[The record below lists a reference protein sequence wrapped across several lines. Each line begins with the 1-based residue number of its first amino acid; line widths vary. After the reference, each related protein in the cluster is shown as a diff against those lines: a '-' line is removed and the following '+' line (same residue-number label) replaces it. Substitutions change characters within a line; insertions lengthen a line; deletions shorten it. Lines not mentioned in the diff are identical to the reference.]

1 MSFSSHIVG
10 MGRHLSTHDDV
21 SNQDAFLTMGKKTG
35 TIIEL
40 WQMATGLFPEIV
52 DQYGEFSGEMLQV
65 MLGVP
70 IESKGSFIARIPEE
84 RTRDPKNTELLHASV
99 KSNYEK
105 KIIESLT
112 VDNTTERE
120 PNFIPATSASNSSQ
134 TFTIEDVQ
142 SHDVLSKAVYLPL
155 TPHSTLA
162 VNFDHGYQ
170 LAESES
176 TFMLIEPDAPLI
188 LKMRRC
194 ERKLLPLLSSW
205 MLVDVILTQFE
216 LVYLDALHCDHFG
229 QNVAL
234 QGNPDAASRLLTS
247 TKGGQDLLLCD
258 VIEGRKIV
266 GHVDLRSLGHL
277 KVLRYLPD
285 SSPEA
290 CDAHVDFQYFP
301 SDEYWI
307 PKFEEEVDTA
317 KDPET
322 IKEMNKKRWGR
333 VEEDQLQICTG
344 QGILHLRFLCDLK
357 TQEEKFLSNS
367 SEKAQMSEAMVWG
380 NTLGQL
386 RKSRIF
392 PPIESINEKG

>member
-10 MGRHLSTHDDV
+10 TGRNYSKHDDV

-70 IESKGSFIARIPEE
+70 IESNGSFI
-84 RTRDPKNTELLHASV
+84 
-99 KSNYEK
+99 
-105 KIIESLT
+105 
-112 VDNTTERE
+112 
-120 PNFIPATSASNSSQ
+120 IPATTDSNSSQ

-142 SHDVLSKAVYLPL
+142 SHSMVSKALIL
-155 TPHSTLA
+155 LQTPDSTSSVNVDHDYKLA
-162 VNFDHGYQ
+162 N
-170 LAESES
+170 SES
-176 TFMLIEPDAPLI
+176 TFMLIEPDAPMI

-205 MLVDVILTQFE
+205 MLVDLILTQFE

-234 QGNPDAASRLLTS
+234 QGNPDAASRLIAS
-247 TKGGQDLLLCD
+247 AKGGQDLLLRD
-258 VIEGRKIV
+258 AIEGRKIV

-290 CDAHVDFQYFP
+290 GDEHVDFHYFP
-301 SDEYWI
+301 SDEYWM
-307 PKFEEEVDTA
+307 PKFEDEADTA

-322 IKEMNKKRWGR
+322 VREMNKKRWGR

-344 QGILHLRFLCDLK
+344 QGTLHLRFLCDLK
-357 TQEEKFLSNS
+357 TQEEKILSNS
-367 SEKAQMSEAMVWG
+367 SEKAQMSEAIVWG
-380 NTLGQL
+380 NTLVGL

-392 PPIESINEKG
+392 QPIESINEKG

>member
-10 MGRHLSTHDDV
+10 TGRNYSKHDDV

-70 IESKGSFIARIPEE
+70 IESKGSFIARNPEE
-84 RTRDPKNTELLHASV
+84 KTRVPKNTDLLRTSV
-99 KSNYEK
+99 ESNCGK
-105 KIIESLT
+105 KINESLT
-112 VDNTTERE
+112 VDNAIEGE
-120 PNFIPATSASNSSQ
+120 PNLIPATSDSNSSQ

-142 SHDVLSKAVYLPL
+142 SHSMVSKAVDLL
-155 TPHSTLA
+155 QTPDSTSSVNVDHDYKLA
-162 VNFDHGYQ
+162 N
-170 LAESES
+170 SES

-205 MLVDVILTQFE
+205 MLVDLILTQFE

-234 QGNPDAASRLLTS
+234 QGNPDAASRLLAS
-247 TKGGQDLLLCD
+247 AKGGQDLLLRD
-258 VIEGRKIV
+258 AIEGRKIV

-290 CDAHVDFQYFP
+290 GDEHVDFHYFP
-301 SDEYWI
+301 SDEYWM
-307 PKFEEEVDTA
+307 PKFEDEADTA

-322 IKEMNKKRWGR
+322 VREMNKKRWGR

-344 QGILHLRFLCDLK
+344 QGTLHLRFLCDLK
-357 TQEEKFLSNS
+357 TQEEKILSNS
-367 SEKAQMSEAMVWG
+367 SEKAQMSEAIVWG
-380 NTLGQL
+380 NTLVGL

-392 PPIESINEKG
+392 QPIESINEKG

>member
-1 MSFSSHIVG
+1 

-70 IESKGSFIARIPEE
+70 IEIKGSFIARIPEE

-99 KSNYEK
+99 KSNYEE

-142 SHDVLSKAVYLPL
+142 SHDVLSKAVDLPL